1 MLYHTAGY
9 KLLFILHTGL
19 RVGEALALTWADYDD
34 YSKTI
39 LIDKNMVYVDGEKI
53 TQTPKTESGER
64 VIILNKQA
72 VHVHRLVIA
81 CAGYVYS
88 KLRKAFACF

>member
-1 MLYHTAGY
+1 MGGVFLEQGTGAEPAFTAW
-9 KLLFILHTGL
+9 
-19 RVGEALALTWADYDD
+19 EALALTWADYDD

-64 VIILNKQA
+64 VIVLNKQA
-72 VHVHRLVIA
+72 VMDL
-81 CAGYVYS
+81 
-88 KLRKAFACF
+88 KMLRK